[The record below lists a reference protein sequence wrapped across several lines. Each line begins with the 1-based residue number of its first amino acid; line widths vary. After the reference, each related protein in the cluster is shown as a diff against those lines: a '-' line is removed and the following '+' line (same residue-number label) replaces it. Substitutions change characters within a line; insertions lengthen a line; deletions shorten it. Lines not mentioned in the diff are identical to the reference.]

1 MADTYTVHVA
11 ETTSSE
17 HDASARL
24 TGVVQHDTLESM
36 CGQGWTRIE
45 GFRVYPQ
52 HGQGVDRA
60 VYSIHTVHLILSVNP
75 AGLHVH
81 VHVVYEPLYSSK
93 NIGCFQSCDVV

>member
-1 MADTYTVHVA
+1 MADTYAVHLA

-17 HDASARL
+17 HDALAPL
-24 TGVVQHDTLESM
+24 QGLVQHDTLESM

-45 GFRVYPQ
+45 GYRVYPQ
-52 HGQGVDRA
+52 HGQGV
-60 VYSIHTVHLILSVNP
+60 YSIHLILSVNP

-81 VHVVYEPLYSSK
+81 VHEPLYSSK